1 MSCILCI
8 LYYYRHLC
16 TFNLFLEV
24 GIPIIGNPIISECP
38 LQFLNLIAEKFKSVK
53 LISEFA
59 VRDYIVLVLLVKR

>member
-24 GIPIIGNPIISECP
+24 GIPIISECP